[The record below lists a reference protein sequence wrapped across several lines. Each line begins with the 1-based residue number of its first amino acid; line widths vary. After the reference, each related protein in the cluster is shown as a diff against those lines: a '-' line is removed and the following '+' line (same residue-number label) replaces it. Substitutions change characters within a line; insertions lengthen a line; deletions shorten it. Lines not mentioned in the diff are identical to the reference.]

1 MFATQGKS
9 ISSPRFTIVTAC
21 FNSVD
26 TIARTIESVNAQ
38 DYEGFL
44 EHVFVDGGSR
54 DSTQDLIRSA
64 SRRNPR
70 MVSEPDKGI
79 YDAMNKGI
87 ALAQGEWLC
96 FLNSDD
102 WLCGPEVISRVAGK
116 IASDPELEFVYGN
129 MVAMRGDE
137 VVGVRG
143 RPIEPKDFWN
153 PIGCMCHQ
161 AIFFR
166 KDLFARRGGFSIT
179 AKGGI
184 SDFIWITRYFNE
196 RPGAYAYI
204 DQDIAHFSEG
214 GYSFTHAWESHLAAL
229 DFARQALPWSK
240 KIRYYLRTPRVFFM
254 IKVLQVHRETA
265 FKRVLRRIR
274 KAILPRRRN
283 A

>member
-1 MFATQGKS
+1 
-9 ISSPRFTIVTAC
+9 VTAC
-21 FNSVD
+21 FNSTG

-38 DYEGFL
+38 DYGGFL

-54 DSTQDLIRSA
+54 DGTQDLIRSS
-64 SRRNPR
+64 SRRNTQ
-70 MVSEPDKGI
+70 MVSGPDKGI

-87 ALAQGEWLC
+87 ELARGEWLC

-102 WLCGPEVISRVAGK
+102 WLCGPSVISRVAER
-116 IASDPELEFVYGN
+116 ITSQPDLEFVYGN

-143 RPIEPKDFWN
+143 RPIEPRDFWN

-166 KDLFARRGGFSIT
+166 KDLFERRGNFSIT

-184 SDFIWITRYFNE
+184 SDFVWITRYFNE
-196 RPGAYAYI
+196 QPGAYAYI
-204 DQDIAHFSEG
+204 PQDIAHFSEG

-229 DFARQALPWSK
+229 DFAREFLPWSK
-240 KIRYYLRTPRVFFM
+240 RIRYYLRTPRVFFM

-265 FKRVLRRIR
+265 FKRFLRRVR
-274 KAILPRRRN
+274 KAILPRRKH